1 MLIKRAFAAFDMLVE
16 EMRRA
21 TVGTLRP
28 RLAYAPGST
37 GRLAS
42 QESQSGGKT
51 KVRARRRRPRGRSE
65 PGERDRAEAPRR
77 RRDDAGKGPAPPD
90 KPPPPSGGRPR
101 IPLGRP
107 SRPSGGGPRIPLV
120 GVALLGVVF
129 VCVFVVFLILS
140 PSEPG
145 DDYVLDVPTEA
156 VDSSQPIAQA
166 PPTNTPQPFTPPPR
180 SSGEQTWLVML
191 YQDADDKILEQDIY
205 IDLNEAERVGSSDRL
220 HIVAQVDRFR
230 KGYQGDGDWASTKR
244 FYITQDQDLERVRSQ
259 EVADL
264 GEVNMA
270 DGDTLVDFA
279 TWAIETFPADKHVL
293 ILSDHGMGWPG
304 GWTDPAPGGRGD
316 DNVALADMGDELFL
330 MEMDEA
336 LEQIRTQTGLE
347 KFELIGLDACLM
359 GHVEV
364 FSALSP
370 HARYA
375 VASQETEPAL
385 GWAYT
390 AFLRA
395 LQENPDM
402 DGADLGRLIVQS
414 YVRQDER
421 IVDDEARGRF
431 LGQGSSLGGLFGTLG
446 GTTAEQLARQMEDD
460 ITLTAIDLAAMPA
473 LMDSLN
479 ELSFALTEIRQPI
492 VAAARTY
499 AQSFTSVFGKNV
511 PPSYIDLANF
521 SQLLKRESGSD
532 SIAQATD
539 RLLAALGQ
547 AIVAERHG
555 HKKPGAS
562 GVSIY
567 FPNSQLYGS
576 RFTGPESYTT
586 VAHRFASESL
596 WDDFLAY
603 HYTGRPF
610 EPAAGEIAVPSR
622 TATISGPGSGTIE
635 VAPITLSS
643 SVAAPGQPVL
653 LSTEI
658 RGQNIGHIYLFVG
671 YLDRELN
678 SIFVADT
685 DYLESGETR
694 EIGGVYYPSWGE
706 GEVISLEFE
715 WEPIMYALNDGVQSA
730 LALFAPEDYGAL
742 PEEAVYTVEG
752 TYTFADGSGTRHAR
766 LYFSNGVLKQ
776 VYGFTGQDATGAPRE
791 ILPEPGDTFTVLEQ
805 WIDLGAGEGAVQ
817 YATQPGGTVT
827 FGGEVLAW
835 EELDAAP
842 GEYVVGFIVEDLDG
856 NAFKAYEMVTVA
868 E

>member
-1 MLIKRAFAAFDMLVE
+1 MLIKRAFAVSGMSVDE
-16 EMRRA
+16 
-21 TVGTLRP
+21 TWRP
-28 RLAYAPGST
+28 AVSALQPRPAYAPGSASL
-37 GRLAS
+37 LAS
-42 QESQSGGKT
+42 QGSQSGKT
-51 KVRARRRRPRGRSE
+51 QVRARRRRPSGRSE

-77 RRDDAGKGPAPPD
+77 RRDDTAERPVTPGESPP
-90 KPPPPSGGRPR
+90 
-101 IPLGRP
+101 
-107 SRPSGGGPRIPLV
+107 PSGGGPRIPLV
-120 GVALLGVVF
+120 VVALLGVVF
-129 VCVFVVFLILS
+129 VCVFVVFLLLS
-140 PSEPG
+140 PSDPG
-145 DDYVLDVPTEA
+145 NDDVPDIPTEA

-180 SSGEQTWLVML
+180 LSGEQTWLVML

-220 HIVAQVDRFR
+220 HIVAQVDRYR
-230 KGYQGDGDWASTKR
+230 KGYQGDGDWASAKR
-244 FYITQDQDLERVRSQ
+244 FYVTYDQDLERVRSQ

-270 DGDTLVDFA
+270 DGDTLVDFV

-304 GWTDPAPGGRGD
+304 GWTDPAPGGSGD

-347 KFELIGLDACLM
+347 QFELIGLDACLM
-359 GHVEV
+359 GHLEV

-414 YVRQDER
+414 YIRQDER

-431 LGQGSSLGGLFGTLG
+431 LGQGSSLGGLFGSLG
-446 GTTAEQLARQMEDD
+446 ATTAEQLARQMEDD
-460 ITLTAIDLAAMPA
+460 VTLTAIDLAAIPV

-479 ELSFALTEIRQPI
+479 ELAFALTGIRQPT

-499 AQSFTSVFGKNV
+499 AQSFTSVFGKEV
-511 PPSYIDLANF
+511 PPSYIDLANL

-539 RLLAALGQ
+539 RLLAALEQ
-547 AIVAERHG
+547 AVVAERHG
-555 HKKPGAS
+555 QKKPGAN

-576 RFTGPESYTT
+576 RYTGPESYTT

-610 EPAAGEIAVPSR
+610 EPAAGEIAIPSR

-635 VAPITLSS
+635 AAPIMLSS
-643 SVAAPGQPVL
+643 EVAAPGQPVM

-658 RGQNIGHIYLFVG
+658 RGQNIGYIYLFVG
-671 YLDRELN
+671 YLDRESN

-694 EIGGVYYPSWGE
+694 EIGGVYYPDWGE

-730 LALFAPEDYGAL
+730 LALLSPEDYGAL

-752 TYTFADGSGTRHAR
+752 TYTFADGSGARYAR
-766 LYFSNGVLKQ
+766 LYFSNGLLKQ

-791 ILPEPGDTFTVLEQ
+791 IIPEPGDTFTVLEQ
-805 WIDLGAGEGAVQ
+805 WIDLDAGEGAVQ

-827 FGGEVLAW
+827 FGDEVLAW

-842 GEYVVGFIVEDLDG
+842 GEYIVGFIIEDLDG
-856 NAFKAYEMVTVA
+856 NAYKAYEMVTVA